1 MKKFLLTIL
10 CLGNIAVYAQ
20 QYYQTAKIVDM
31 PENQRRS
38 MRNVGYGVGLSSTH
52 VLAGS
57 HGAPL
62 QQLVFGDARVSPA
75 YFATLGINGNI
86 GNIAKFDW
94 NRPNYA
100 YGTGFGQSVALSD
113 DYAVVGEPFDFNE
126 ATQQPGDSYGAI
138 SVYEKSSGWVLKQK
152 LIASSQVKYDNF
164 GYEVKLAGNQILV
177 GLNPSRSS
185 SGDGKVYVFE
195 RNGAGTWEQ
204 VQLLTPTAAQQPFGR
219 KNFGARISVSGDFM
233 VVHSQPRIFV
243 YQRVAGVWSVYQVF
257 EPNHGNDGVYSSYGG
272 VAISGDYIAIS
283 ETEAM
288 RDKNGQ
294 NIVSGAGAV
303 FIYEKNNATQQW
315 VFTQKIVSPERL
327 AHAYQFFG
335 SAVAMEGS
343 KLVIGARGVKTDAA
357 NENYHDKLDGAVYV
371 FERNGDGNWVQLQK
385 IVSNDRGIGS
395 VGAEFGSAVAIKDNK
410 IAVGAYNN
418 CTDLQGIEA
427 MNSYM
432 MGATYVFTSFQQ
444 GALPSSTASSSGVMG
459 KVNNLLLMS
468 ENKEPIV
475 TLGISGAQNLFKNY
489 TTAKVWKQA
498 TEQTSEGKLYLSR
511 NYQITPT
518 TNAATSTGTVTLYF
532 NQQEFLDFNANPA
545 KTADFP
551 TNPTDLQGI
560 ANLRILKISGSSS
573 DNSGLV
579 NTYSGTQ
586 LVINPDYDKIVW
598 NA

>member
-1 MKKFLLTIL
+1 MFIVFPFL
-10 CLGNIAVYAQ
+10 
-20 QYYQTAKIVDM
+20 
-31 PENQRRS
+31 
-38 MRNVGYGVGLSSTH
+38 
-52 VLAGS
+52 
-57 HGAPL
+57 
-62 QQLVFGDARVSPA
+62 
-75 YFATLGINGNI
+75 IN
-86 GNIAKFDW
+86 
-94 NRPNYA
+94 
-100 YGTGFGQSVALSD
+100 T
-113 DYAVVGEPFDFNE
+113 
-126 ATQQPGDSYGAI
+126 
-138 SVYEKSSGWVLKQK
+138 
-152 LIASSQVKYDNF
+152 
-164 GYEVKLAGNQILV
+164 
-177 GLNPSRSS
+177 
-185 SGDGKVYVFE
+185 
-195 RNGAGTWEQ
+195 
-204 VQLLTPTAAQQPFGR
+204 
-219 KNFGARISVSGDFM
+219 
-233 VVHSQPRIFV
+233 
-243 YQRVAGVWSVYQVF
+243 
-257 EPNHGNDGVYSSYGG
+257 
-272 VAISGDYIAIS
+272 
-283 ETEAM
+283 
-288 RDKNGQ
+288 RDKY
-294 NIVSGAGAV
+294 S
-303 FIYEKNNATQQW
+303 
-315 VFTQKIVSPERL
+315 
-327 AHAYQFFG
+327 
-335 SAVAMEGS
+335 
-343 KLVIGARGVKTDAA
+343 

-385 IVSNDRGIGS
+385 IESNDRGSGS

-551 TNPTDLQGI
+551 INPTDLQGI

-586 LVINPDYDKIVW
+586 LVINPDDDKIVW
-598 NA
+598 NATANRWEVTFDVVGFSGFFATAEPSVLPVNLVDFKVNKESKVLRLTIFAP